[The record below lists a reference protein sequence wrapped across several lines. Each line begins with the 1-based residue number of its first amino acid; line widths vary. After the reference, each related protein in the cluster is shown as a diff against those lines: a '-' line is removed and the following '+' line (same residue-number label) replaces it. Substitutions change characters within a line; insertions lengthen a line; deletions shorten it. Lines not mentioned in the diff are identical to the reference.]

1 MMEYLAGRKV
11 EVVVVG
17 SVAMLAWVAL
27 SYYWWWRSSEA
38 ARVKNFVRS
47 HSSSDGSLP
56 SPMPA
61 LPRWC
66 GFIGGHTLVM
76 QPGETVWQL
85 EGWAKE
91 FGGDY
96 ELYLAGNKVTVVS
109 GLSDIRRIL
118 TLRPSKFKRGIV
130 TNQTKWASEQVGV
143 QSSLFFEEG
152 KTWGRSRRLISPN
165 LNGHNVAA
173 MLPIIAKVG
182 ERFCGKLGDKA
193 DAREVV
199 TSRDSFARFT
209 HDIVAL
215 AAFGVDVGAITATEE
230 EPCPSFDAIERITSA
245 LISLM
250 GKPAEILKWKYLPMV
265 PWVRETKQHSRRLE
279 NVIQGAV
286 NAVRADAKLADA
298 NLGDSAA
305 EGDVGIGGTML
316 RKIIGATNGSA
327 NSSDRMLFNEREL
340 MHQANG
346 LFVAATETT
355 ALTLCWCMYYLT
367 KNPKAALRCR
377 AEALKVAP
385 ESDGMVSTAE
395 QLKRLRFCAAVFK
408 EALRLRTPAPRLSFT
423 CTEDFT
429 MKSGRVLK
437 KGTAVLTLNRA
448 VGISEDFFTRG
459 DEFVPERWI
468 SSEREKALSEKQST
482 WIGKG
487 GISHEEEAFLSMGHG
502 PRICPGQDM
511 AKAEGAIII
520 AAICARFD
528 LSLAP
533 GQADPPEEYSSF
545 TCGPK
550 EFNMI
555 LTRTAKDE

>member
-1 MMEYLAGRKV
+1 Q
-11 EVVVVG
+11 
-17 SVAMLAWVAL
+17 SV
-27 SYYWWWRSSEA
+27 S
-38 ARVKNFVRS
+38 
-47 HSSSDGSLP
+47 
-56 SPMPA
+56 
-61 LPRWC
+61 
-66 GFIGGHTLVM
+66 
-76 QPGETVWQL
+76 QL

-96 ELYLAGNKVTVVS
+96 ELHVSGTKVIVVT

-118 TLRPSKFKRGIV
+118 TLRPSRFKRGIRV
-130 TNQTKWASEQVGV
+130 NQTKWAAEQVGV

-152 KTWGRSRRLISPN
+152 RTWGRSRRLISPN

-173 MLPIIAKVG
+173 MLPVIAKVG

-193 DAREVV
+193 DAGEVV
-199 TSRDSFARFT
+199 ASRDCFARFT

-215 AAFGVDVGAITATEE
+215 AAFGVDVGSITATEE
-230 EPCPSFDAIERITSA
+230 EPCPSFDAIESTTSA
-245 LISLM
+245 LINLI
-250 GKPAEILKWKYLPMV
+250 GKPKEILKWKFLPMLR
-265 PWVRETKQHSRRLE
+265 WVRETKQHSRRLE
-279 NVIQGAV
+279 NVIQGAID
-286 NAVRADAKLADA
+286 AVRADAKLAGA
-298 NLGDSAA
+298 KLGDSAA
-305 EGDVGIGGTML
+305 EGEVGIGGTLL
-316 RKIIGATNGSA
+316 RKIIGATNSNA
-327 NSSDRMLFNEREL
+327 SSSDRMLFNEREL

-355 ALTLCWCMYYLT
+355 ALTLCWSMYYLT
-367 KNPKAALRCR
+367 KNPKAVLRCR

-395 QLKRLRFCAAVFK
+395 QLKKLRFCAAVFK
-408 EALRLRTPAPRLSFT
+408 EALRLRTPAPRLSFN

-437 KGTAVLTLNRA
+437 KGTAVVTLNRA
-448 VGISEDFFTRG
+448 AGVSEDFFSRA

-487 GISHEEEAFLSMGHG
+487 GIAHEEEAFLSMGHG

-533 GQADPPEEYSSF
+533 GQ
-545 TCGPK
+545 
-550 EFNMI
+550 
-555 LTRTAKDE
+555 